1 LKNEATYQ
9 EFQSLGFKMME
20 HLQAQEFK
28 KDKKED
34 LGNYRPVSLTSVPR
48 KIIEQIRLETMLRH
62 MEIKR

>member
-1 LKNEATYQ
+1 
-9 EFQSLGFKMME
+9 ME